1 MAEIR
6 SELREGILQLLLVHQ
21 LHALGVERGEA
32 GGIGD
37 ERIAS
42 QAVKL
47 NVARGM
53 ATAAELFRNLADGQ
67 LKLRAGAVQ
76 KAGFADAGISGQAGE
91 LSCKRFAQ
99 GLDALACFRARDEHG
114 DARSAVDLRKGLRR
128 SQIVLVDDDEGRDVL
143 QLGDGEDAVDEK
155 RFRHRDGAGGQH
167 DKLVDIGDR
176 RADKRVFPR
185 QKRLQNTL
193 VPLPGDTDEIAD
205 EGRLVLPPEAA
216 SGAALDNAVLR
227 LYIIEAAQ
235 GFDDAILFHALTQTG
250 SAANRRSRRRG
261 RRRPGAYPCP

>member
-1 MAEIR
+1 MDPDDLLCVRVRFLFEFPFLQLAGQFVQALVAVVAGLADFSFGKRPADGAAGFLPVGAVGKLTMAEIR
-6 SELREGILQLLLVHQ
+6 SKLREGILQLFLVHE

-99 GLDALACFRARDEHG
+99 GLVTSTGTPALR
-114 DARSAVDLRKGLRR
+114 
-128 SQIVLVDDDEGRDVL
+128 
-143 QLGDGEDAVDEK
+143 
-155 RFRHRDGAGGQH
+155 
-167 DKLVDIGDR
+167 
-176 RADKRVFPR
+176 
-185 QKRLQNTL
+185 
-193 VPLPGDTDEIAD
+193 
-205 EGRLVLPPEAA
+205 
-216 SGAALDNAVLR
+216 
-227 LYIIEAAQ
+227 
-235 GFDDAILFHALTQTG
+235 
-250 SAANRRSRRRG
+250 
-261 RRRPGAYPCP
+261 

>member
-76 KAGFADAGISGQAGE
+76 KAGFADAGIPVRQESFPA
-91 LSCKRFAQ
+91 
-99 GLDALACFRARDEHG
+99 
-114 DARSAVDLRKGLRR
+114 SA
-128 SQIVLVDDDEGRDVL
+128 S
-143 QLGDGEDAVDEK
+143 
-155 RFRHRDGAGGQH
+155 
-167 DKLVDIGDR
+167 R
-176 RADKRVFPR
+176 RASMPSPVSA
-185 QKRLQNTL
+185 L
-193 VPLPGDTDEIAD
+193 VTSTGTP
-205 EGRLVLPPEAA
+205 
-216 SGAALDNAVLR
+216 ALR
-227 LYIIEAAQ
+227 
-235 GFDDAILFHALTQTG
+235 
-250 SAANRRSRRRG
+250 
-261 RRRPGAYPCP
+261 

>member
-1 MAEIR
+1 MRPGAGFSFELPFLELAGQLVQALVAAIAGLADFSFGKGLTDGAAGLFPVGAVWKLAMAEIR

-53 ATAAELFRNLADGQ
+53 AAAAELFRNLADGQ

-91 LSCKRFAQ
+91 LSVQ
-99 GLDALACFRARDEHG
+99 ALRAGPRCP
-114 DARSAVDLRKGLRR
+114 RL
-128 SQIVLVDDDEGRDVL
+128 
-143 QLGDGEDAVDEK
+143 
-155 RFRHRDGAGGQH
+155 
-167 DKLVDIGDR
+167 
-176 RADKRVFPR
+176 FPR
-185 QKRLQNTL
+185 
-193 VPLPGDTDEIAD
+193 
-205 EGRLVLPPEAA
+205 
-216 SGAALDNAVLR
+216 S
-227 LYIIEAAQ
+227 
-235 GFDDAILFHALTQTG
+235 
-250 SAANRRSRRRG
+250 
-261 RRRPGAYPCP
+261 